1 MQIWKDRFFITT
13 TEIDTSRLKIE
24 DPPLKVTA
32 LKDLYIK
39 WIESDDYNKASPNE
53 REYIRGYWTALKD
66 LALGK
71 IPTI

>member
-1 MQIWKDRFFITT
+1 MHTWRDKFFTT
-13 TEIDTSRLKIE
+13 TIEHDTSRLKIE
-24 DPPLKVTA
+24 KPALKVTA